1 MTADEGIPFISTL
14 GMGEGV
20 LGGKGAATANG
31 GGGEG
36 ENRGLG

>member
-1 MTADEGIPFISTL
+1 MTAEEGTPFISKL

-20 LGGKGAATANG
+20 LGGRGTATANG

-36 ENRGLG
+36 ENMGLG